1 MSSRLELNIPEQ
13 VEADKSSL
21 FLQPKELKAWVD
33 ALPWANIGEISRHVY
48 KGLIDFNRT
57 RVPQRDAMM
66 GAEQFRKPV
75 NYVTRSLE
83 KHYLDTGFPLSKR
96 NQKIAN
102 LTHELNC
109 ELAIAYKAV
118 IKRYLRSSRVDKT
131 DKKLLVIALYR
142 AIYYLSKVIVQK
154 ALVYESCPTHIWQEI
169 HGLYHYARRHG
180 LDTLQVKV
188 TSSGGEEHSSS
199 IQNAYKRILMFNL
212 ASPMRLRQ
220 REIHQLYA
228 VLEDWSRYAVIR
240 DTVEKSDPENQFL
253 VVVEKD
259 APPIHISLAK
269 DEISNSSASKLIID
283 TTELIN
289 KLNEIFSQESE
300 QITTGMP
307 AGIMSNALRRRLM
320 QTWSSAPHRKFARTK
335 LNFELTVAVGL
346 MAIHSL
352 LEEEEA
358 AYDADMG
365 GELEA
370 DMNWLDQQADSDGF
384 TGVSLKS
391 RDLSAAFSLAPI
403 EKRRDVRREGFE
415 EFGPNSHDEI
425 EPEPVVP
432 IWGNTGE
439 KDDVT
444 YETYSFQTI
453 NESAGGYCLDWHGPP
468 PVPPVKVGELIG
480 IQSTSIAG
488 QYGVAVIRWIQ
499 TSGEHGLQ
507 VGVQMLAPNALP
519 VTVGKEAQQKALL
532 LPETGDATK
541 QSSLVTFPHPFNVGN
556 DLIIEERQSIRP
568 IKLTRMAEST
578 GAFSLFQFSYMDLD
592 DEDGKGDGKDD
603 FDNIW
608 STL

>member
-13 VEADKSSL
+13 VEAHKSSL

-33 ALPWANIGEISRHVY
+33 ALPWANIGEISRQVY

-57 RVPQRDAMM
+57 HIPQRDAMM

-109 ELAIAYKAV
+109 ELAIAYKIV
-118 IKRYLRSSRVDKT
+118 IKQYLGSARIDKT
-131 DKKLLVIALYR
+131 DKKLLIIALYR
-142 AIYYLSKVIVQK
+142 AIYYLSKVVVQT
-154 ALVYESCPTHIWQEI
+154 ALVYESFPAHIWQEI
-169 HGLYHYARRHG
+169 HGLYHYAKRHG

-188 TSSGGEEHSSS
+188 TASGGKEHSSS
-199 IQNAYKRILMFNL
+199 IQDAYKRVLMFNL
-212 ASPMRLRQ
+212 ASPTRLRQ

-228 VLEDWSRYAVIR
+228 MLEDWSQYAVLR
-240 DTVEKSDPENQFL
+240 DSVENNDPENQFL
-253 VVVEKD
+253 VIVEKD
-259 APPIHISLAK
+259 APPIHISLAQ
-269 DEISNSSASKLIID
+269 DDISDSSTTKLIID
-283 TTELIN
+283 TTELVN
-289 KLNEIFSQESE
+289 RLNEAISQESE
-300 QITTGMP
+300 QTKTGVS
-307 AGIMSNALRRRLM
+307 AGIMPNSLRHRLM
-320 QTWSSAPHRKFARTK
+320 QTWSSAPQRKFTRTK
-335 LNFELTVAVGL
+335 LNFELTVTVGL

-358 AYDADMG
+358 AYDADVD
-365 GELEA
+365 GELKA
-370 DMNWLDQQADSDGF
+370 DINWLDQQADSDGF
-384 TGVSLKS
+384 TGVSLEN

-415 EFGPNSHDEI
+415 EFGPKSHDEI

-432 IWGNTGE
+432 IWGGTGE

-444 YETYSFQTI
+444 YETYCFQTI
-453 NESAGGYCLDWHGPP
+453 NESAGGYCLDWHGPL

-507 VGVQMLAPNALP
+507 VGVQMLAPSALP
-519 VTVGKEAQQKALL
+519 VTVGKEAQQTALL
-532 LPETGDATK
+532 LPETGDTTK
-541 QSSLVTFPHPFNVGN
+541 QSSLVTFPHPYNVGD
-556 DLIIEERQSIRP
+556 DLIIEERQNIRP
-568 IKLTRMAEST
+568 IKLTRMVEST
-578 GAFSLFQFSYMDLD
+578 GAFSQFQFSYMDLD
-592 DEDGKGDGKDD
+592 DEDGKGGGQDD